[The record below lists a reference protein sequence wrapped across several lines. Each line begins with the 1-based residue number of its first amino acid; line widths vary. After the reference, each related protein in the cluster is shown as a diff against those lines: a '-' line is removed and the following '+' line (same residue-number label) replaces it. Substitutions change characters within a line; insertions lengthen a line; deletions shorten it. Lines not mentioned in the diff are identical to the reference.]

1 VRSDQ
6 IMNQN
11 GRLAKGRNTM
21 GASMHDDGFAG
32 RTVLVFGAAGALGA
46 GVAAAFAE
54 TGASVTGV
62 DRVVPE
68 GDRRLAG
75 VSYEAADVA
84 DDTEVAAVFDAGAAP
99 WAVVNTVGGFAPQR
113 PLAELNPAELTGQL
127 TLNLVTAAL
136 ITKHALRGMQAAGAG
151 RVVHT
156 ASRAAVVSKGSG
168 FAYSVSKLG
177 VLHLVS
183 MAADEVRGTGVTVN
197 CVVPS
202 IIDTPANR
210 AAIPNADYDAWPKIP
225 DIARTYLY
233 LAAPSSGLVNGAAV
247 PV

>member
-1 VRSDQ
+1 MQDEGF
-6 IMNQN
+6 N
-11 GRLAKGRNTM
+11 GRQ
-21 GASMHDDGFAG
+21 
-32 RTVLVFGAAGALGA
+32 VLVFGATGALGA

-54 TGASVTGV
+54 AGASVIGV
-62 DRVVPE
+62 DRMQPQD
-68 GDRRLAG
+68 DRKLAG
-75 VSYEAADVA
+75 VGYEAADVT

-113 PLAELNPAELTGQL
+113 PLAELDPGELNGQL
-127 TLNLVTAAL
+127 RLNLVTAAL

-151 RVVHT
+151 RIVHT
-156 ASRAAVVSKGSG
+156 ASRAAVVTKGSG

-210 AAIPNADYDAWPKIP
+210 AAMPDADYGSWPKIP